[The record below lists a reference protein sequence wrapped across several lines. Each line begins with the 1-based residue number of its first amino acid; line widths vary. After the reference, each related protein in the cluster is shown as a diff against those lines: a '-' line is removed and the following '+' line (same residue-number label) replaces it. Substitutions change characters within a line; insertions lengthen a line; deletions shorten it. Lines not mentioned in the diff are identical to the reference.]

1 MSVRDPAQA
10 AKQEKHSRACR
21 IPPESGSRRLQAFK
35 VDSRSTGSVHTFA
48 ARTAYNGAMLLDGVF
63 AAVTTPFYPDE
74 RLYLR
79 KLEHNIARY
88 SRTLLAGMVVLGST
102 GEAVSLTDEESR
114 SVLRMAAETAA
125 PEKVLIA
132 GVGRESVAATMELVE
147 HAAAL
152 DYDAV
157 LVRNPAYYRPQLSPA
172 AQLQFF
178 RMIADRSPL
187 PVLLYSIPRF
197 TEFEIPLEVVAEL
210 SSHPNIWGIK
220 ESSGSVDRIRD
231 LVQATR
237 LAPRRTVTVTTIF
250 EAVTARMLRP
260 VPASGGDGLIPAES
274 LAGGVAAPSVV
285 APALKT
291 RTREVGFQ
299 VLTGSVGNLK
309 ESLDAGA
316 SGAVLAFAACAPQAC
331 QEIYSAWKE
340 HDEALAL
347 AKQLRIADAAAFV
360 GNRLGVAG
368 VKYACDWN
376 GYFGGRA
383 RSPLLALD
391 AATRMEIETRMATI
405 RS

>member
-1 MSVRDPAQA
+1 MAN
-10 AKQEKHSRACR
+10 
-21 IPPESGSRRLQAFK
+21 PPESGSHRLQAAK
-35 VDSRSTGSVHTFA
+35 ADCRCSAAVQTFA
-48 ARTAYNGAMLLDGVF
+48 AGTAYNEDMLFDGVF

-114 SVLRMAAETAA
+114 AVLRVAAETAA

-147 HAAAL
+147 QAAAL

-157 LVRNPAYYRPQLSPA
+157 LVRNPAYYRPQLTPA

-220 ESSGSVDRIRD
+220 ESSGSVDRIRE

-237 LAPRRTVTVTTIF
+237 LAPRRSVTVTTIF

-260 VPASGGDGLIPAES
+260 VPVSGGEGLIPAES
-274 LAGGVAAPSVV
+274 LAVGVAAPAVV
-285 APALKT
+285 APAVAAPALKT

-376 GYFGGRA
+376 GYYGGRA

-391 AATRMEIETRMATI
+391 AATRQEIEARMATI

>member
-1 MSVRDPAQA
+1 
-10 AKQEKHSRACR
+10 
-21 IPPESGSRRLQAFK
+21 
-35 VDSRSTGSVHTFA
+35 
-48 ARTAYNGAMLLDGVF
+48 MLLDGVF
-63 AAVTTPFYPDE
+63 AAVTTPFYSDE

-79 KLEHNIARY
+79 KLEHNVARY
-88 SRTLLAGMVVLGST
+88 SLTLLAGMVLLGST
-102 GEAVSLTDEESR
+102 GEAVALTDEESR
-114 SVLRMAAETAA
+114 SVLRVAAETAA

-132 GVGRESVAATMELVE
+132 GVGRESVSATMELID

-157 LVRNPAYYRPQLSPA
+157 LVRNPAYYRPQLTPT

-197 TEFEIPLEVVAEL
+197 TEFEIPLEVVTEL

-220 ESSGSVDRIRD
+220 DSSGSVERIRS

-237 LAPRRTVTVTTIF
+237 LAPRRTVPVTTIF

-260 VPASGGDGLIPAES
+260 QPAQPGTADALIPIES
-274 LAGGVAAPSVV
+274 LGSGVAVASPVAPAIA

-299 VLTGSVGNLK
+299 VLTGSVGNLR

-316 SGAVLAFAACAPQAC
+316 SGAVLAYAACAPQAC

-347 AKQLRIADAAAFV
+347 ARQQRIAEAAAFV
-360 GNRLGVAG
+360 SNRLGVAG
-368 VKYACDWN
+368 LKYACDWN
-376 GYFGGRA
+376 GYYGGRP
-383 RSPLLALD
+383 RSPLLPLD
-391 AATRMEIETRMATI
+391 AATRAEVERVMATI

>member
-1 MSVRDPAQA
+1 MANPPKSGSHRLQA
-10 AKQEKHSRACR
+10 AK
-21 IPPESGSRRLQAFK
+21 G
-35 VDSRSTGSVHTFA
+35 DGRSTGAVQTFA
-48 ARTAYNGAMLLDGVF
+48 AGTAYNGSMLLDGVF

-114 SVLRMAAETAA
+114 AVLRVAAETAA

-132 GVGRESVAATMELVE
+132 GVGRESVAATMEMVE
-147 HAAAL
+147 QAAAL

-157 LVRNPAYYRPQLSPA
+157 LVRNPAYYRPQLTPA

-220 ESSGSVDRIRD
+220 ESSGSVDRIRE

-250 EAVTARMLRP
+250 EAVTARMLWP
-260 VPASGGDGLIPAES
+260 VPVSGGEGLIPAES
-274 LAGGVAAPSVV
+274 LAVGVAAPAVV
-285 APALKT
+285 APAVAAPTLKT

-340 HDEALAL
+340 HDETLAL
-347 AKQLRIADAAAFV
+347 TKQQRIAEAV
-360 GNRLGVAG
+360 SVIGNRLGVAG
-368 VKYACDWN
+368 IKYACDWN
-376 GYFGGRA
+376 GYYGGRP
-383 RSPLLALD
+383 RSPLLPLD
-391 AATRMEIETRMATI
+391 AATRTEIERLLTTI